1 MAYNGAMEF
10 IETSYFSKQVYQLL
24 TDDEYAMF
32 QGYMVANPKA
42 GEVIQGTGGL
52 RKVRWAAGG
61 GGKRGGVRIIYFH
74 VSAQSQIRLLLIY
87 KKGVQDD
94 LTADQKKALRGV
106 IENW

>member
-1 MAYNGAMEF
+1 M
-10 IETSYFSKQVYQLL
+10 
-24 TDDEYAMF
+24 
-32 QGYMVANPKA
+32 
-42 GEVIQGTGGL
+42 
-52 RKVRWAAGG
+52 
-61 GGKRGGVRIIYFH
+61 RIIYFH

>member
-52 RKVRWAAGG
+52 RKVRWAAG
-61 GGKRGGVRIIYFH
+61 
-74 VSAQSQIRLLLIY
+74 SAVACGSSISTSLLNP
-87 KKGVQDD
+87 KSGCC
-94 LTADQKKALRGV
+94 
-106 IENW
+106 